1 MATRQSVDE
10 HLQHCEDAITNAEE
24 EYNKARRQEYWDDEM
39 FTSSLLR
46 LEDAYNDLEKL
57 AHSCNDQQREQL
69 HRMRLQLQQWQNKM
83 MLMHRWS

>member
-10 HLQHCEDAITNAEE
+10 HLQHCVDAISMAEE
-24 EYNKARRQEYWDDEM
+24 EYNKASRQEYKDDEM
-39 FTSSLLR
+39 FTLSLLR

-69 HRMRLQLQQWQNKM
+69 LRMRMQLQQWQSRM
-83 MLMHRWS
+83 MHIHRWS